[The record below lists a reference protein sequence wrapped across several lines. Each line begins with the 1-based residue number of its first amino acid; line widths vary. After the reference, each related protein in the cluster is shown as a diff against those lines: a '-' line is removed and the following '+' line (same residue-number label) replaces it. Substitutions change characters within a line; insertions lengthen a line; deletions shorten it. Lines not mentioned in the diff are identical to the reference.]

1 MYLPYVAMYP
11 PLCCYVTLPYVAMYP
26 PLCCYVPLPYVAMY
40 PPLCCYVPSLMLLC
54 TPPLCCYVPS
64 LMLLCT
70 FLMFLC
76 TPSLCNLPLLI
87 CNLPLCFYV
96 PLPIIIHFPSHTSGG
111 PIAYPIDLHTSPCC
125 PHPLPPL
132 SCLPFPSP
140 LLSHVQSFLI
150 TLITFSP
157 HPFPSPHLSSLSHLL
172 THHHLHYL
180 TVSSPPSIPHPVS
193 PPSLPRILTSS
204 LTPVTCSPPLILP
217 ASSLSHIIVH
227 TVHNHTTSYR
237 CKLTCSSD
245 IVGHG
250 NFIAVAYTHPHI
262 TTPTLT
268 SAHSPSHHHIGPTLL
283 LVGVFRGHQFGHI
296 IVICGGRGNEGYLL
310 LEITLLKGG
319 ERGGGGDFLSIQIYC
334 CK

>member
-1 MYLPYVAMYP
+1 MLLFTHPLYPPYVAMYLPYVPMY
-11 PLCCYVTLPYVAMYP
+11 
-26 PLCCYVPLPYVAMY
+26 
-40 PPLCCYVPSLMLLC
+40 PSLML
-54 TPPLCCYVPS
+54 
-64 LMLLCT
+64 
-70 FLMFLC
+70 LC

-132 SCLPFPSP
+132 SCLPFPPP

-157 HPFPSPHLSSLSHLL
+157 HPFPSPHQSSLSHLL
-172 THHHLHYL
+172 TNHHFHYL
-180 TVSSPPSIPHPVS
+180 TSSPSSIPHLVS
-193 PPSLPRILTSS
+193 PPFITSHPHLFTHSHHLLTTLN
-204 LTPVTCSPPLILP
+204 LT
-217 ASSLSHIIVH
+217 SSLSHIIIH
-227 TVHNHTTSYR
+227 IVHNHTTSYR

-268 SAHSPSHHHIGPTLL
+268 SPHPPSHQHTHPHITILGQ
-283 LVGVFRGHQFGHI
+283 H
-296 IVICGGRGNEGYLL
+296 CY
-310 LEITLLKGG
+310 
-319 ERGGGGDFLSIQIYC
+319 
-334 CK
+334 